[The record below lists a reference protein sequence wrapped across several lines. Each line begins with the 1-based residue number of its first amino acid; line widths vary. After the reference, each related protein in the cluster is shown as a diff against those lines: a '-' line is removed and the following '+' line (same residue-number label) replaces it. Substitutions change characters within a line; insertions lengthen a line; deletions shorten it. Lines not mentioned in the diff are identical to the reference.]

1 MRHLTASVVAAEAI
15 DYCYLLQEKMGEL
28 VLLFGTEC
36 EQCLDKALCLF

>member
-1 MRHLTASVVAAEAI
+1 MHWDGMTSEPIAI
-15 DYCYLLQEKMGEL
+15 IINKMGEL